1 MRKYQLASG
10 KVLEFNLA
18 GVEQALSVYRAVL
31 HECKGAGLDITVL
44 PEETIADVIIKNKE
58 AVLNIMSSEAVM
70 DAVVECCG
78 KVLYDKQHFSIG
90 LFNDEKAREDLLPVI
105 AIVGM
110 ETIRPFFPALRSFLD
125 AIQSLFLKQ

>member
-18 GVEQALSVYRAVL
+18 GVEQALLVYRAVL

-58 AVLNIMSSEAVM
+58 DFFHRYIL
-70 DAVVECCG
+70 
-78 KVLYDKQHFSIG
+78 LYC
-90 LFNDEKAREDLLPVI
+90 
-105 AIVGM
+105 
-110 ETIRPFFPALRSFLD
+110 
-125 AIQSLFLKQ
+125 